1 MIQAYKQ
8 SWIRTFKA
16 KGRMGRELY
25 IKALIMHFVL
35 QIPLFIMVFF
45 DPLESEN
52 VLVLILSGILII
64 FSMASLFPIISSSI
78 QRMHDVGKSGWYLLL
93 YWLLNHLF
101 FIGLILFGIQVRKE
115 SAEENQWGLPADAA
129 ENMAG
134 AAGEDSFV
142 DERITEQQ
150 VKEERKEM
158 RSTLLKVFGIVILV
172 IFVIPFFISLILSLV
187 F

>member
-35 QIPLFIMVFF
+35 QIPLFVMVFF

-129 ENMAG
+129 ESMAG
-134 AAGEDSFV
+134 TGEDSFV

-150 VKEERKEM
+150 VKEEKKEM
-158 RSTLLKVFGIVILV
+158 RNTLLKVFGIVILV